1 MLQYHGG
8 KIFGKAEN
16 DTNLLA
22 ETMFGLMISNLHG
35 GPKFRLKMIP
45 VTKLNAEFL
54 RKKVYQTIYNIEAAF
69 QHENKFLV
77 AKWHHLR
84 NLFQSE
90 VCAVLKMV

>member
-54 RKKVYQTIYNIEAAF
+54 RKKVYQTIFNTA
-69 QHENKFLV
+69 QTSDWNR
-77 AKWHHLR
+77 LR
-84 NLFQSE
+84 RWCHFATKNLFS
-90 VCAVLKMV
+90 C